1 MATDQQVRCFRAGE
15 MEVRVSPDPAQM
27 GADAADAVV
36 RIIDEAVAARG
47 EASLILATGNSQ
59 LPFIASLR
67 ERAGVPWNRVRIF
80 HMDEYLGMTA
90 DHPASFRKYMREK
103 LMDIVHPLAFYG
115 VQGDAPDTAA
125 ELQRYTDLLRTYPAD
140 ACVMGI
146 GENGHLAF
154 NDPPAVIWTD
164 KTIHVVE
171 LVESCRRQQVGEG
184 HFRTLDDVPTQ
195 ALSLTIPALLAPPR
209 VLVVVPEAR
218 KAEAVRATLQGEIT
232 PYCPASL
239 LRTKA
244 GATLYLEPA
253 SAALL
258 DL

>member
-1 MATDQQVRCFRAGE
+1 MTSDQNVRRFSAGE
-15 MEVRVSPDPAQM
+15 MEVRLSPDPAQM
-27 GADAADAVV
+27 GVDAADAVV
-36 RIIDEAVAARG
+36 EIIQQAVAARG
-47 EASLILATGNSQ
+47 TASLILATGNSQ
-59 LPFIASLR
+59 LPFIESLR
-67 ERAGVPWNRVRIF
+67 EREAVPWNCVRIF

-90 DHPASFRKYMREK
+90 DHPASFRKYMRDK

-115 VQGDAPDTAA
+115 VDGDAPDTEK
-125 ELQRYTDLLRTYPAD
+125 ELQRYTELLRIFPAD

-164 KTIHVVE
+164 KTIHVVD
-171 LVESCRRQQVGEG
+171 LADSCRKQQVGEG
-184 HFRTLDDVPTQ
+184 HFATLDDVPTQ

-218 KAEAVRATLQGEIT
+218 KADAVRATLQGEIT
-232 PYCPASL
+232 PNCPASM
-239 LRTKA
+239 LRTKK